1 MYYVDDVNSRG
12 KRYHL
17 NEFTESK
24 FHLPPKK
31 ITGSIINYHGHLSN
45 HADANVPNMSHN
57 LTEVSQWVFL
67 DANPAAI

>member
-1 MYYVDDVNSRG
+1 MDYVDDVNSRG

-24 FHLPPKK
+24 FLLPPKK
-31 ITGSIINYHGHLSN
+31 TTGSIINDHGHLSN
-45 HADANVPNMSHN
+45 HADANVPNTPHN
-57 LTEVSQWVFL
+57 LTELSQWVFL